1 LRETLPELH
10 AEKAQAFVCT
20 GGTCFPPL
28 TDPQKLTDL
37 LAHIG
42 VGTGA
47 AAV

>member
-1 LRETLPELH
+1 LPELK
-10 AEKAQAFVCT
+10 AEKTQALVCT
-20 GGTCFPPL
+20 GGTCFPPV
-28 TDPQKLTDL
+28 TDQQKLTDL